1 LEVKESGASGKRG
14 SGQKVNDMKNDF
26 ICADLSEVKLPGDD
40 DQGATSPPQAAEREE
55 GALPE
60 SATMQA
66 NDGELLDAYSRAVT
80 QATERVSHSVV
91 NIEVWKQTPGRG
103 EGRAGSGSGFVISQ
117 DGLVMTNSHVVH
129 GASRIEVTLD
139 DGRRPDAHLIGEDPE
154 TDLAVLR
161 IYAPN
166 LTAAKLGESR
176 NLRVGQV
183 AIAIGNPYGFQ
194 YTVTAGVVS
203 ALGRSLRASSG
214 RLMDDII
221 QTDAALNPGNS
232 GGPLVNSRG
241 EVIGVNSAVILPAQ
255 GICFAIAI
263 DTAKYVAGWLVKEG
277 RFRRS
282 YIGVGG
288 QNVKVHRRVIR
299 FHNLP
304 VETGLLVVSVEPKS
318 PAEEAGLQI
327 GDIVV
332 EFAGQP
338 VASIDALH
346 KLLTYERIGA
356 KAPMTVIRHTEKLA
370 MEIVPRESGNF

>member
-1 LEVKESGASGKRG
+1 MAATVDD
-14 SGQKVNDMKNDF
+14 GQ
-26 ICADLSEVKLPGDD
+26 
-40 DQGATSPPQAAEREE
+40 
-55 GALPE
+55 
-60 SATMQA
+60 
-66 NDGELLDAYSRAVT
+66 LLDAYSRAVT
-80 QATERVSHSVV
+80 QATEQVSHSVV

-103 EGRAGSGSGFVISQ
+103 EGRAGSGSGFIISQ
-117 DGLVMTNSHVVH
+117 DGLVLTNSHVVH

-139 DGRRPDAHLIGEDPE
+139 DGRRPDAHLIGEDPD

-166 LTAAKLGESR
+166 LTAAKLGESK
-176 NLRVGQV
+176 NLRVGQL

-263 DTAKYVAGWLVKEG
+263 DTAKYVAGWLIKEG

-288 QNVKVHRRVIR
+288 QNMKMHRRVIR
-299 FHNLP
+299 FH
-304 VETGLLVVSVEPKS
+304 GLRGGDGV
-318 PAEEAGLQI
+318 AG
-327 GDIVV
+327 GV
-332 EFAGQP
+332 G
-338 VASIDALH
+338 
-346 KLLTYERIGA
+346 G
-356 KAPMTVIRHTEKLA
+356 TEKPGGTGGPAGGGHRGGIRGPAGAEHRRAAQAADLRA
-370 MEIVPRESGNF
+370 HRDEIADDGDPAHGKAGGGNRAAGVGEFLMRGATWTSQSPPDARVSSLCER